1 MGKPNAKYAL
11 CGNCEK
17 PKYQH
22 AGVKCLFSTTDFR
35 PMTNKERHA
44 FILSRG
50 LFEGTVT
57 GRLAYA
63 GVKSK

>member
-17 PKYQH
+17 PKFTH
-22 AGVKCLFSTTDFR
+22 VGAKCLFSTTDFR
-35 PMTNKERHA
+35 PMTTKERALYVRAH
-44 FILSRG
+44 G

-57 GRLAYA
+57 GRLAYI
-63 GVKSK
+63 GVRAK